1 VRVSVL
7 LIAAGLLGVVAGA
20 WLLGRW
26 AVGVAVIA
34 DSVVLVGLGLLRDV
48 PERPAS
54 LRRRGT

>member
-26 AVGVAVIA
+26 AVGLAVIA
-34 DSVVLVGLGLLRDV
+34 DSAVLVGLGLLRDV
-48 PERPAS
+48 PERPTS